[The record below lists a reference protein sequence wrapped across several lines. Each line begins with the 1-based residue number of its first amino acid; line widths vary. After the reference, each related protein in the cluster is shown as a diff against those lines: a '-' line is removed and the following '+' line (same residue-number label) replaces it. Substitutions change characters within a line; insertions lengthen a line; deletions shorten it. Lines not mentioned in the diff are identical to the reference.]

1 MRRSYPTLLRLIALA
16 ILDDASSFF
25 FPGNPLA
32 VAHWPSG
39 WRNNHR
45 QQERGAQDRRPAAS
59 MALAVF
65 GDLQVAGRLTTGLFF
80 NNMPD
85 DEPSETYN
93 DGTSSGG
100 SSTTSTAKAEDVD
113 ETSTAMMM
121 DESARS
127 LVDESPQDK
136 ILRIRSGKLT
146 SYEKKAFLES
156 TLQGSRSIRTRTPVV
171 TRIFPRDSTTTSSS
185 DRSGTCRAEMLPR
198 KIFSY

>member
-1 MRRSYPTLLRLIALA
+1 MRRSYPILLCLIALA

-32 VAHWPSG
+32 VTHWHSG
-39 WRNNHR
+39 SWRNNQ
-45 QQERGAQDRRPAAS
+45 QQERVQDRRLAAS
-59 MALAVF
+59 MALVF
-65 GDLQVAGRLTTGLFF
+65 GDLQVPVAGRLTTRLFF

-85 DEPSETYN
+85 DEPSATYN
-93 DGTSSGG
+93 DGTGTSSVG
-100 SSTTSTAKAEDVD
+100 STTTSKAKADV
-113 ETSTAMMM
+113 ETSTTII

-171 TRIFPRDSTTTSSS
+171 QRIFPRDNTTTSA
-185 DRSGTCRAEMLPR
+185 RSGSYRAER
-198 KIFSY
+198 VAS

>member
-39 WRNNHR
+39 WTRNNHQ
-45 QQERGAQDRRPAAS
+45 QQEQGAQDRRPAAS
-59 MALAVF
+59 MALPVAVF
-65 GDLQVAGRLTTGLFF
+65 GDLQVSGRLTTGLFF

-100 SSTTSTAKAEDVD
+100 STTSTAKAEDVD

-121 DESARS
+121 DETARS

-171 TRIFPRDSTTTSSS
+171 TRIFPRDSTATTS
-185 DRSGTCRAEMLPR
+185 DRSGTCRAEHVA
-198 KIFSY
+198 S